1 MEGSRLRVAIVGASG
16 IGKYHGSWWA
26 IEGAEV
32 CAFAGRSA
40 ESVARTQ
47 EALARFFGFAGR
59 GYTNV
64 EAMIAQERPD
74 VVDVCSPPACHFE
87 HARTALEA
95 SCHVLCE
102 KPFVYDPDAER
113 EAILAQACALV
124 DLAARNGLRLCV
136 CTQYSAAGPVFA
148 RIWQEARGNEPVH
161 HYHGHLESPAKN
173 RPPDPERIW
182 LDLSPHLLSVLL
194 KLAPDAEADWD
205 TLRPRFNEY
214 EACADFSMRHPA
226 GETIDCALVTRNA
239 LRPPLNVRHFKY
251 NGCPFVVEGEKGA
264 DGVYCAC
271 IETPEGRFV
280 EPDMMRVLIR
290 DFMAG
295 RVTATPAES
304 LANLDMMLRI
314 RDAARKAKNL
324 GKEQG

>member
-1 MEGSRLRVAIVGASG
+1 MAGTKPRVAIVGASG
-16 IGKYHGSWWA
+16 IGKHHGNWWTT
-26 IEGAEV
+26 EGAEV

-40 ESVARTQ
+40 ESVAKTQ
-47 EALARFFGFAGR
+47 ETLAQFFGFAGR

-74 VVDVCSPPACHFE
+74 VVDVCSPAACHFE

-95 SCHVLCE
+95 GCHVLCE

-113 EAILAQACALV
+113 EAILAKARALV
-124 DLAARNGLRLCV
+124 DLAARKSLRLCV
-136 CTQYSAAGPVFA
+136 CTQYSEVSAVFA
-148 RIWQEARGNEPVH
+148 RIWKKARGDESVH

-173 RPPDPERIW
+173 RAPNPERIW

-194 KLAPDAEADWD
+194 RLAPDAEADWD
-205 TLRPRFNEY
+205 TLRTRFNEY
-214 EACADFSMRHPA
+214 EACADFSMRRPS
-226 GETIDCALVTRNA
+226 GDTIDCAIVTRNA

-251 NGCPFVVEGEKGA
+251 NGFPFAVEGEKGP
-264 DGVYCAC
+264 DGIYCAC

-295 RVTATPAES
+295 RVTITPAES

-314 RDAARKAKNL
+314 RDAARKT
-324 GKEQG
+324 GVRS